1 MAKANGAGNKMKTKS
16 ALIAEL
22 AEATQLSRKQI
33 TQVFDELGKI
43 IKKEVSKKGPGKV
56 NVFRLVQVVRKDVA
70 AQPAGMRKNPFTGEM
85 KMAAAKPAHSKIKVR
100 PLRDLKT
107 MVQ

>member
-1 MAKANGAGNKMKTKS
+1 MAKANGSSKLKTKS

-43 IKKEVSKKGPGKV
+43 IKKEVSKKGPGKM
-56 NVFRLVQVVRKDVA
+56 NVFRLVQIARKDVA

-85 KMAAAKPAHSKIKVR
+85 KMGAAKAAHSKIKVKA
-100 PLRDLKT
+100 LRDLKGY
-107 MVQ
+107 VA